1 MFWLRGV
8 IMDNTQIQFVELLS
22 NSIRGKVEVK
32 EYDNVDWNEIL
43 TLAKSHKV
51 EGIIFSALRKSGL
64 WKNIDKEEFDLLKR
78 LTFSTGI
85 GQLRNIGSLSNIF
98 KELNEEDIELIVLK
112 GLVVRDFYPQPE
124 QRSMSDADI
133 LIHKDQLER
142 CKNILLDIG
151 YMLDDH
157 EASHHIKLYHRTE
170 PVIEVHWHII
180 KRDGFSGDLD
190 KFEEDIW
197 KRVIPVKVGDSE
209 VLSLDYEHLALH
221 LCMHMGAHLAST
233 GFGLRQLCDLVLLVE
248 QKSEEINW
256 KRFLED
262 SDAYGFK
269 KFNLAMFALCK
280 KLFNMEMPKEINV
293 DDIIDTNYMDALITE
308 IFEAGVHGKKDIVNS
323 LGNQLAFNFEDKDSN
338 ATLGAVKRFAGFI
351 FPSPDKMSDKYSY
364 AKKYKVLTPVA
375 WGHHLAN
382 GVLNSDYKLKD
393 KVKVVSEG
401 VGVSVKKNKLLQWLD
416 L

>member
-1 MFWLRGV
+1 
-8 IMDNTQIQFVELLS
+8 MDNTQKQFLELLS
-22 NSIRGKVEVK
+22 NSIRGKHDIR
-32 EYDNVDWNEIL
+32 EYENVNWNEIL
-43 TLAKSHKV
+43 TLAKAHKV
-51 EGIIFSALRKSGL
+51 EGIIFSALKKSGL
-64 WKNIDKEEFDLLKR
+64 WKNINSEEFDFLKR

-85 GQLRNIGSLSNIF
+85 RQIKSIGCLSNIF
-98 KELNEEDIELIVLK
+98 TKLKEEEIELIALK
-112 GLVVRDFYPQPE
+112 GLVVRNFYPQPE
-124 QRSMSDADI
+124 QRSMCDADI
-133 LIHKDQLER
+133 LIHKEDLER
-142 CKNILLDIG
+142 CKNILLDMG
-151 YMLDDH
+151 YILDDH
-157 EASHHIKLYHRTE
+157 EASHHIKLFHRTE

-197 KRVIPVKVGDSE
+197 KRVTPVKVGFSE

-248 QKSEEINW
+248 EKGDDINW
-256 KRFLED
+256 NRFLEE
-262 SDAYGFK
+262 SKVYGFE

-280 KLFNMEMPKEINV
+280 RLFNMDLPKEINV
-293 DDIIDTNYMDALITE
+293 DDIINTNYMDALITE

-323 LGNQLAFNFEDKDSN
+323 LGNQLAFNFEDKDNN

-351 FPSPDKMSDKYSY
+351 FPPADKMSDKYSY
-364 AKKYKVLTPVA
+364 AKKYKALTPIA

-393 KVKVVSEG
+393 KVKVVSTG